1 VAVIIQ
7 IRRDTGA
14 NWASTNPVLAQGEIG
29 QNLDNEL
36 IKIGDGVTNWSSLDY
51 YGATASGIVDHGN
64 LSGLGDDDHPQYHND
79 LRGDL
84 RYYTQEQIDAIITTI
99 SGQLD
104 DHSELNGLGNDDHTQ
119 YLLADGTRS
128 LSNNWN
134 AGDYSITAKEYYGDG
149 ATLSGISYVDGDD
162 VYFYDTTRS
171 KDLGVAVLEIGC
183 GRNSANTTDQYL
195 RTFNGTPMNQTGVA
209 LPFDATLVGMSMS
222 GQSNTQTWTAQVGKN
237 DLATVEDSLTITNAY
252 ENHTWSKDTDFSAG
266 DRIQVYLSGTNINYP
281 QVRLYFRRTK

>member
-134 AGDYSITAKEYYGDG
+134 AGDYSITANREF
-149 ATLSGISYVDGDD
+149 L
-162 VYFYDTTRS
+162 
-171 KDLGVAVLEIGC
+171 
-183 GRNSANTTDQYL
+183 
-195 RTFNGTPMNQTGVA
+195 
-209 LPFDATLVGMSMS
+209 
-222 GQSNTQTWTAQVGKN
+222 W
-237 DLATVEDSLTITNAY
+237 
-252 ENHTWSKDTDFSAG
+252 
-266 DRIQVYLSGTNINYP
+266 
-281 QVRLYFRRTK
+281 